1 MSITNSEEANQ
12 YYKLV
17 NQLVDEYVEG
27 HKIRPSKL
35 SAYLKPGGQRF
46 NKFLERNKL
55 KDIVG
60 ADRILRDVIE
70 DREHMEKDGV
80 ITFESFK
87 LYESTE
93 WKISNLRECIYKG
106 IDRADIKM
114 EKILADYFDINL
126 GAIDIVDSDKHKFSI
141 EDWKND
147 DWKIVIYSKEELE
160 VIKENIIEYL
170 FDEVCQKEIDLTDD
184 IKLKLRYLIDEDKF
198 IDKTK
203 EILEEQKVCK
213 IVTQCLGEDWY
224 FESATKGYYIWVS

>member
-106 IDRADIKM
+106 IDKADIKM

-184 IKLKLRYLIDEDKF
+184 IKLKLRDLIDEEKF
-198 IDKTK
+198 IDQTK

-213 IVTQCLGEDWY
+213 IVTQCLGEEWS
-224 FESATKGYYIWVS
+224 FESDAKGYYIWVS

>member
-106 IDRADIKM
+106 IDKADIRM

-126 GAIDIVDSDKHKFSI
+126 GAIDIVDTDKHKFSI

-147 DWKIVIYSKEELE
+147 DWKIIIYSKEELE
-160 VIKENIIEYL
+160 VIKENINDYL
-170 FDEVCQKEIDLTDD
+170 FDDVCKKEIDLAED
-184 IKLKLRYLIDEDKF
+184 IKVKLEDLIDEEKF
-198 IDKTK
+198 RSVVNKLIT
-203 EILEEQKVCK
+203 EEKLLK
-213 IVTQCLGEDWY
+213 IITNCIGEDWS
-224 FESATKGYYIWVS
+224 FESESKGYFIWVS

>member
-87 LYESTE
+87 IYESSE
-93 WKISNLRECIYKG
+93 WKIPNLRECIYKG
-106 IDRADIKM
+106 IDKADIKM
-114 EKILADYFDINL
+114 EKVLADYFDINL
-126 GAIDIVDSDKHKFSI
+126 GAIDVVDTDKHKFSV

-147 DWKIVIYSKEELE
+147 DWKIVIYSEEELQ
-160 VIKENIIEYL
+160 VIKENIVEYL
-170 FDEVCQKEIDLTDD
+170 YDEVCKKEIDLSEN
-184 IKLKLRYLIDEDKF
+184 IKLKLSDLIEETKF
-198 IDKTK
+198 TSQTE
-203 EILEEQKVCK
+203 EILNNQKVCE
-213 IVTQCLGEDWY
+213 IITNCLGDDWS
-224 FESATKGYYIWVS
+224 FEAKTKDYYIWVS